1 MERSREE
8 LDTRLKQQ
16 IQFIVE
22 VDKVKNIFR
31 QTYLADANRK
41 ENDAEHSWHLALMA
55 GQSAGLVK
63 EQMSCQELIRKL
75 VKETD
80 ALLKGTGIYE

>member
-1 MERSREE
+1 M
-8 LDTRLKQQ
+8 QQ
-16 IQFIVE
+16 YFIPRFHGDMGSV
-22 VDKVKNIFR
+22 
-31 QTYLADANRK
+31 
-41 ENDAEHSWHLALMA
+41 MA

>member
-1 MERSREE
+1 MGS
-8 LDTRLKQQ
+8 
-16 IQFIVE
+16 V
-22 VDKVKNIFR
+22 
-31 QTYLADANRK
+31 
-41 ENDAEHSWHLALMA
+41 MA

-80 ALLKGTGIYE
+80 VLLKGTGIYE